1 MCKFWK
7 IHLQL
12 FNLVFIFACGIRCK
26 REIDCNMWFSSVE
39 KLALDTII
47 KRYDV
52 VYKSSEVDL
61 DWLETL
67 FSQKLEVGC

>member
-1 MCKFWK
+1 
-7 IHLQL
+7 
-12 FNLVFIFACGIRCK
+12 
-26 REIDCNMWFSSVE
+26 MWFSSVE